1 VKIINRKARYNYE
14 ILEQIEAGIILTGAE
29 VKSVKKGQIKL
40 EESFVRIDPDLQVWL
55 INAHIH
61 PYQFAD
67 NRDYNPRRS
76 RKLLLHKKES
86 LALAKKMEGKNLT
99 LVPTACY
106 TLKGRI
112 KLEVALARGKKTW
125 QKKEIIKQRDIER
138 EMERELKDAI

>member
-1 VKIINRKARYNYE
+1 MKIINRKARYNYE